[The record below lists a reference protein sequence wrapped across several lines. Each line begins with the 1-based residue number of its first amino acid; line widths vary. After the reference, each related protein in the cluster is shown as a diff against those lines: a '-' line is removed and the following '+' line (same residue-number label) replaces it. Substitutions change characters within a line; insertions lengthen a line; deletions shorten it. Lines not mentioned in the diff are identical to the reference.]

1 MHEFEG
7 KTAVITGGASGIGLA
22 LAKRFGDA
30 RMQVVLADIEEE
42 ALHNAVKELGKRQYR
57 VIGVVSDT
65 MRRQS
70 VEDLADRVTE
80 EFGNIHVLCNNA
92 GDEARAVGKALL
104 AQGKQPEEIADIVFE
119 AIRNSE
125 FYILPHPAG
134 DDTVRKRVEC
144 VIDRKAPMEFDMAEL
159 LKRQEAGE
167 AL

>member
-30 RMQVVLADIEEE
+30 RMQVVLADMG
-42 ALHNAVKELGKRQYR
+42 AN
-57 VIGVVSDT
+57 IGASVLCPGFVSTAILD
-65 MRRQS
+65 
-70 VEDLADRVTE
+70 ADRNRPE
-80 EFGNIHVLCNNA
+80 ELAGSELAA

-104 AQGKQPEEIADIVFE
+104 AKGKQPEEIADIVFE

-125 FYILPHPAG
+125 FYILPHPSW
-134 DDTVRKRVEC
+134 DDTVRRRVEC